1 MFDVDATSINRL
13 SAVNCGCHNPAAAR
27 INALYAV
34 HEAAS
39 ANLGGATA
47 SVAGAATVA
56 APAATAPA
64 AAASTAAASTA
75 ATAPHST
82 AAPHPAAHPPI
93 AFVNVRIF
101 DGVSDALLTGMRVVV
116 EGRQIKAVEPQSLP
130 LPEGCQVI
138 DGKGGVLMPGLIDAH
153 WHSILARPS
162 ILMAMTADF
171 NYVHTMA
178 VVEAG
183 ATLMRG
189 FTTVRDMG
197 GPAFGLKRAIDE
209 GLTPGPRI
217 YPSGAFLSQTSGHGD
232 FRLLSD
238 LPRSPEGGLSYVE
251 KVGVTAICDGAD
263 QVLLRA
269 REQLMRGASQLK
281 YMAGGGVMSSYD
293 GLDVTEGSLE
303 ELKAAVT
310 AAENWGTYVTVHAY
324 TSRAVGMALDAGV
337 RCIEH
342 GQLIDEDT
350 ARRIADMGVWW
361 SLQPFL
367 DDEDAVPTQSPSS
380 RQKQLAMVAGTDRAY
395 EMAHRLGIKTAWGT
409 DTLFDARLA
418 TRQGAQLAKMSRWY
432 GAAEVLRMATS
443 VNGELCAMAG
453 PRNPY
458 PGKLGVVQAGAMA
471 DLLLVDGNPLE
482 NLQLIA
488 QPEQSLSVIM
498 KDGKVCKHVPG

>member
-1 MFDVDATSINRL
+1 MFDVDSMSINRL

-27 INALYAV
+27 INALYAI

-39 ANLGGATA
+39 GSIAT
-47 SVAGAATVA
+47 AGAAAQVA
-56 APAATAPA
+56 PANTHGGVASHAATAPA
-64 AAASTAAASTA
+64 EVASG
-75 ATAPHST
+75 PL
-82 AAPHPAAHPPI
+82 

-101 DGVSDALLTGMRVVV
+101 DGVSDQLLTGMRVVV
-116 EGRQIKAVEPQSLP
+116 QGRQIKFVEPQSLP
-130 LPEGCQVI
+130 LPEGCQLI
-138 DGKGGVLMPGLIDAH
+138 DGKGGVLIPGLIDAH

-162 ILMAMTADF
+162 ILMAMTSDF

-232 FRLLSD
+232 FRMLSD
-238 LPRSPEGGLSYVE
+238 LPRSPDAGLTYAE

-293 GLDVTEGSLE
+293 GLDVTEGSLQ

-350 ARRIADMGVWW
+350 ARRMADLGVWW
-361 SLQPFL
+361 CLQPFL
-367 DDEDAVPTQSPSS
+367 DDEDAVPTQSPAS
-380 RQKQLAMVAGTDRAY
+380 RQKQLTMVAGTDRAY
-395 EMAHRLGIKTAWGT
+395 EMAQRLGIKTAWGT

-443 VNGELCAMAG
+443 VNGELCAMSG

-458 PGKLGVVQAGAMA
+458 PGKLGVVQSGAMA

-482 NLQLIA
+482 DLQLLA
-488 QPEQSLSVIM
+488 RPEQSLSVIM
-498 KDGKVCKHVPG
+498 KDGKICKQRQG

>member
-39 ANLGGATA
+39 ANLGG
-47 SVAGAATVA
+47 GAAG
-56 APAATAPA
+56 A
-64 AAASTAAASTA
+64 AAASAAAASAT
-75 ATAPHST
+75 ATAPHCT
-82 AAPHPAAHPPI
+82 ASPHPAAAHPPI

-101 DGVSDALLTGMRVVV
+101 DGVSDELLSGMRVLVQ
-116 EGRQIKAVEPQSLP
+116 GRQIKAVEPQSLP

-238 LPRSPEGGLSYVE
+238 LPRAPDGGLTYAE

-293 GLDVTEGSLE
+293 GLDVTEGSLQ

-337 RCIEH
+337 RCVEH
-342 GQLIDEDT
+342 GQMIDEDT

-380 RQKQLAMVAGTDRAY
+380 REKQLAMVAGTDRAY
-395 EMAHRLGIKTAWGT
+395 EMARRLGIKTAWGT

-471 DLLLVDGNPLE
+471 DLLVVDGNPLE

-488 QPEQSLSVIM
+488 QPEKSLRVIM
-498 KDGKVCKHVPG
+498 KDGKVCKHAPG

>member
-27 INALYAV
+27 VHALYAV
-34 HEAAS
+34 HEAA
-39 ANLGGATA
+39 GATGA
-47 SVAGAATVA
+47 GPGAAAGAAGHASPAASPNTPNTLAKAASPHA
-56 APAATAPA
+56 APASAPL
-64 AAASTAAASTA
+64 
-75 ATAPHST
+75 
-82 AAPHPAAHPPI
+82 

-138 DGKGGVLMPGLIDAH
+138 DGQGGVLMPGLIDAH

-209 GLTPGPRI
+209 GLTAGPRI

-238 LPRSPEGGLSYVE
+238 LPRSPEGGLSYAE

-293 GLDVTEGSLE
+293 GLDVTEGSLQ

-350 ARRIADMGVWW
+350 ARRMADMGVWW

-367 DDEDAVPTQSPSS
+367 DDEDAVPTQSPAS
-380 RQKQLAMVAGTDRAY
+380 RQKQLTMVAGTDRAY
-395 EMAHRLGIKTAWGT
+395 DMARRLGIKTAWGT

-471 DLLLVDGNPLE
+471 DLLLVEGNPLE
-482 NLQLIA
+482 DLSLIA
-488 QPEQSLSVIM
+488 RPEQSLRVIM
-498 KDGKVCKHVPG
+498 KDGRLCKQA

>member
-1 MFDVDATSINRL
+1 MFDVDATSINRM

-27 INALYAV
+27 ISALYAV
-34 HEAAS
+34 HEMAGTAGTSDTGAS
-39 ANLGGATA
+39 NRPPSATNQGT
-47 SVAGAATVA
+47 S
-56 APAATAPA
+56 PAVKVD
-64 AAASTAAASTA
+64 
-75 ATAPHST
+75 
-82 AAPHPAAHPPI
+82 HPAPKAHSSAPL

-101 DGVSDALLTGMRVVV
+101 DGVSPTLLTGMRVLV
-116 EGRQIKAVEPQSLP
+116 EGRQIKAVEPQASA

-138 DGKGGVLMPGLIDAH
+138 DGQGGVLMPGLIDAH

-171 NYVHTMA
+171 NYIHTMA

-209 GLTPGPRI
+209 GLTAGPRI

-238 LPRSPEGGLSYVE
+238 LPRSPEAGLSYAE

-293 GLDVTEGSLE
+293 GLDVTEGSLQ

-324 TSRAVGMALDAGV
+324 TTRAVSMALDAGV

-342 GQLIDEDT
+342 GQLIDTDT
-350 ARRIADMGVWW
+350 AHRIADLGAWW

-367 DDEDAVPTQSPSS
+367 DDEDAVPTQSPAS
-380 RQKQLAMVAGTDRAY
+380 REKQLSMVAGTDRAY
-395 EMAHRLGIKTAWGT
+395 EMAQRFGIKTAWGT
-409 DTLFDARLA
+409 DTLFDAHLA
-418 TRQGAQLAKMSRWY
+418 TRQGAQLAKMRRWY
-432 GAAEVLRMATS
+432 SEADVLRMATS

-458 PGKLGVVQAGAMA
+458 PGKLGVVSAGAMA
-471 DLLLVDGNPLE
+471 DLLVVDGNPLE
-482 NLQLIA
+482 DLDLIA
-488 QPEQSLSVIM
+488 QPEKNLRVIM
-498 KDGKVCKHVPG
+498 KDGKVFKHLTSSTAM

>member
-39 ANLGGATA
+39 ANLGGAA
-47 SVAGAATVA
+47 AGAAA
-56 APAATAPA
+56 APA
-64 AAASTAAASTA
+64 AAASAAAASAAAAPAAAA

-82 AAPHPAAHPPI
+82 VAPHPAAAHPPI

-101 DGVSDALLTGMRVVV
+101 DGVSDELLTGMRVVV
-116 EGRQIKAVEPQSLP
+116 QGRQIKAVEPQSLP

-238 LPRSPEGGLSYVE
+238 LPRSPDGGLTYVE

-342 GQLIDEDT
+342 GQMIDEDT

-395 EMAHRLGIKTAWGT
+395 EMARRLGIKTAWGT

-488 QPEQSLSVIM
+488 QPEQSLRVIM
-498 KDGKVCKHVPG
+498 KDGKVCKPAQG

>member
-1 MFDVDATSINRL
+1 MFDADIGSFNRL
-13 SAVNCGCHNPAAAR
+13 GAFNCGCHNPAAAR
-27 INALYAV
+27 IAALYAV
-34 HEAAS
+34 HDATAGPMATESGQSQPAGDAQSGGSARPLPSSHAS
-39 ANLGGATA
+39 ATPHLGA
-47 SVAGAATVA
+47 SVR
-56 APAATAPA
+56 PW
-64 AAASTAAASTA
+64 
-75 ATAPHST
+75 
-82 AAPHPAAHPPI
+82 

-101 DGVSDALLTGMRVVV
+101 DGVSDQLLTGMRVVV
-116 EGRQIKAVEPQSLP
+116 EGRLIKEVEPQSLP
-130 LPEGCQVI
+130 LPEGCQII
-138 DGKGGVLMPGLIDAH
+138 DGKNGVLMPGLIDVH

-162 ILMAMTADF
+162 MMTAMTADF
-171 NYVHTMA
+171 NYVHTLA
-178 VVEAG
+178 VVEAE

-189 FTTVRDMG
+189 FTTIRDMG

-232 FRLLSD
+232 FRMLSD
-238 LPRSPEGGLSYVE
+238 LPRSTSSGLTYAE
-251 KVGVTAICDGAD
+251 KVGVTAIADGAD

-350 ARRIADMGVWW
+350 ARRIADMGIWW

-380 RQKQLAMVAGTDRAY
+380 RQKQLSMVAGTDRAY
-395 EMAHRLGIKTAWGT
+395 EMAQRFGVKTAWGT
-409 DTLFDARLA
+409 DTLFDAKLA

-443 VNGELCAMAG
+443 LNGELCALAG

-458 PGKLGVVQAGAMA
+458 PGKLGVVEKGAWA
-471 DLLLVDGNPLE
+471 DLLLVHGNPLQDI
-482 NLQLIA
+482 QLLTN
-488 QPEQSLSVIM
+488 PEQNVRVIM
-498 KDGKVCKHVPG
+498 KDGSVCKNVK

>member
-1 MFDVDATSINRL
+1 MFDVDSASISRL
-13 SAVNCGCHNPAAAR
+13 SAVHCGCHHPAAAR

-34 HEAAS
+34 HEAVS
-39 ANLGGATA
+39 GATTTATAGVA
-47 SVAGAATVA
+47 SHAASPGVAGGIASHAAA
-56 APAATAPA
+56 APAD
-64 AAASTAAASTA
+64 AAS
-75 ATAPHST
+75 APS
-82 AAPHPAAHPPI
+82 
-93 AFVNVRIF
+93 AFVNVRVF
-101 DGVSDALLTGMRVVV
+101 DGVSDQLLTGMRVVV
-116 EGRQIKAVEPQSLP
+116 QGSRITAVEPQSLP
-130 LPEGCQVI
+130 LPEGCRLI
-138 DGKGGVLMPGLIDAH
+138 DGKGAVLMPGLIDAH

-162 ILMAMTADF
+162 ILMAMTSDF
-171 NYVHTMA
+171 NYVHTLA

-209 GLTPGPRI
+209 ALIPGPRI

-238 LPRSPEGGLSYVE
+238 LPRSPEAGLTYAE
-251 KVGVTAICDGAD
+251 KVGVTAICDGSD

-293 GLDVTEGSLE
+293 ALDVTEGSLQ

-342 GQLIDEDT
+342 GHLIDEET
-350 ARRIADMGVWW
+350 ARRMADLGVWW
-361 SLQPFL
+361 CLQPFL
-367 DDEDAVPTQSPSS
+367 DDEDAVPTQSPAS
-380 RQKQLAMVAGTDRAY
+380 RQKQLTMVRGTDRAF
-395 EMAHRLGIKTAWGT
+395 ELAQRLGIKTAWGT

-432 GAAEVLRMATS
+432 GAADVLRMATS
-443 VNGELCAMAG
+443 VNGALCALSG

-482 NLQLIA
+482 DLQLLA
-488 QPEQSLSVIM
+488 RPDQSLVLIM
-498 KDGKVCKHVPG
+498 KDGRICKQAQG

>member
-1 MFDVDATSINRL
+1 MFDVDVTSINRL
-13 SAVNCGCHNPAAAR
+13 SPANCGCHNPAAAR

-34 HEAAS
+34 HEMA
-39 ANLGGATA
+39 GT
-47 SVAGAATVA
+47 AGAASGG
-56 APAATAPA
+56 APAPPASAADHVTTATTPAGHATAA
-64 AAASTAAASTA
+64 KHAS
-75 ATAPHST
+75 APL
-82 AAPHPAAHPPI
+82 

-101 DGVSDALLTGMRVVV
+101 DGVSPTLLTGMRVVV
-116 EGRQIKAVEPQSLP
+116 EGRQIKAVEPQSQA

-138 DGKGGVLMPGLIDAH
+138 DGQGGVLMPGLIDAH

-238 LPRSPEGGLSYVE
+238 LPRSPDAGLTYAE

-293 GLDVTEGSLE
+293 GLDVTEGSLQ

-324 TSRAVGMALDAGV
+324 TTRAVGMALDAGV

-367 DDEDAVPTQSPSS
+367 DDEDAVHTQSPSS
-380 RQKQLAMVAGTDRAY
+380 REKQLTMVAGTDRAY
-395 EMAHRLGIKTAWGT
+395 EMALRLGIKTAWGT
-409 DTLFDARLA
+409 DTLFDAHLA
-418 TRQGAQLAKMSRWY
+418 TRQGAQLAKMRRWY
-432 GAAEVLRMATS
+432 GAADVLRMATS
-443 VNGELCAMAG
+443 VNAELCAMAG

-458 PGKLGVVQAGAMA
+458 PGKLGVVCAGAMA
-471 DLLLVDGNPLE
+471 DLLVVNGNPLE
-482 NLQLIA
+482 DLDLIA
-488 QPEQSLSVIM
+488 QPEKNLRVIM
-498 KDGKVCKHVPG
+498 KDGKVCKHITDAPAV

>member
-34 HEAAS
+34 HEAAAGGPTGS
-39 ANLGGATA
+39 AGGT
-47 SVAGAATVA
+47 
-56 APAATAPA
+56 A
-64 AAASTAAASTA
+64 AAAATPPSATPHAAAIQHPGVA
-75 ATAPHST
+75 HAPL
-82 AAPHPAAHPPI
+82 

-101 DGVSDALLTGMRVVV
+101 DGVSDDLLTGMRVVV

-130 LPEGCQVI
+130 LPEGCQQI

-209 GLTPGPRI
+209 GLTAGPRI

-238 LPRSPEGGLSYVE
+238 LPRSPDGGLTYVE
-251 KVGVTAICDGAD
+251 KMGVTAICDGAD

-293 GLDVTEGSLE
+293 GLDVTEGSLQ
-303 ELKAAVT
+303 ELKAAVI

-380 RQKQLAMVAGTDRAY
+380 RQKQLTMVAGTDRAY
-395 EMAHRLGIKTAWGT
+395 EMARRLGIKTAWGT

-482 NLQLIA
+482 DLQLIA
-488 QPEQSLSVIM
+488 QPEQSLRVIM
-498 KDGKVCKHVPG
+498 KDGKICKQLQG